1 MNRISRRKFLV
12 QSGWLGAAAITSAW
26 TMRDAL
32 AKPAG
37 TPIGIQLYTVG
48 EPMRKDAA
56 GTLKTLRKIG
66 FREVESAGFGTYS
79 AKQFRKLLDDA
90 DLTCP
95 SAHLNFD
102 LGDPGP
108 VFEDAHAIGARY
120 ATSSMLHALMAGST
134 PAGKNE
140 KLAMSLDEAKR
151 TAEFVN
157 RLGEK
162 AKRADL
168 QYVYHNHAFE
178 FVDQGDGVTGY
189 DVLLRE
195 TDPNLVQFEIDC
207 GWMVSAGRNPIDYFK
222 AHPGRFPLI
231 HVKDFLPKT
240 GADADEK
247 MRGAELG
254 HGVIDYKPILAAAKQ
269 AGLRHYFAEQEG
281 PFERMS
287 QLEAAKVAY
296 GYLRSI
302 S

>member
-1 MNRISRRKFLV
+1 M
-12 QSGWLGAAAITSAW
+12 QSGWLGAAAITS
-26 TMRDAL
+26 TLKMPDAF

-37 TPIGIQLYTVG
+37 ARVGIQLYTVS
-48 EPMRKDAA
+48 EPMRKDPA

-66 FREVESAGFGTYS
+66 FREVESAGFGAHS

-90 DLTCP
+90 GLICP

-108 VFEDAHAIGARY
+108 AFEDAHAVGARY
-120 ATSSMLHALMAGST
+120 ATSSMLHALMADSK
-134 PAGKNE
+134 PVGKDE

-162 AKRADL
+162 AKRAGL

-178 FVDQGDGVTGY
+178 FADQGGGVTGY

-195 TDPNLVQFEIDC
+195 TDPDLVKFEIDC
-207 GWMVSAGRNPIDYFK
+207 GWMVSAGRSPIDYFK
-222 AHPGRFPLI
+222 AYPNRFPLI
-231 HVKDFLPKT
+231 HVKDFLPAA
-240 GADADEK
+240 GANTDGK

-254 HGVIDYKPILAAAKQ
+254 HGTIDYKPILAAARQ
-269 AGLRHYFAEQEG
+269 AGLKHSFAEQEG
-281 PFERMS
+281 PFVRMS

-296 GYLRSI
+296 DYLRSI
-302 S
+302 G